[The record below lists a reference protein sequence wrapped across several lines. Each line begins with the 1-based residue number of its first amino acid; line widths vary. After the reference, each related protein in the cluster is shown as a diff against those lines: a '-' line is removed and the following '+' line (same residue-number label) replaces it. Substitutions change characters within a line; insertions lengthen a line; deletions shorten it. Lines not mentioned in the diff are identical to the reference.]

1 MIQPVFPI
9 DPALLALARQAE
21 HKAVPAFAAI
31 EENEQ
36 YNGMKVL
43 KAFIDNGISAAH
55 LCGSTGYGYGDIG
68 RDALDRVFAQAMGA
82 EDALV
87 RHSFVSGTHA
97 LTVGLFGLLRPGD
110 VVLSLTGK
118 PYDTLEEVI
127 GIRDNGRDEGSL
139 RDFGVRYAQVELSE
153 GKIDIAAAAEAS
165 KTAKVAYIQ
174 RSRGYSLRPSLSV
187 AEIGEAIR
195 AVKQANP
202 QIIVMVDNCYGE
214 FVDRIEPAALGAD
227 LTVGSLIKNPGG
239 GIARTGGYL
248 AGRHDLIERCACRL
262 TTPGTGREVGCSLDE
277 LRSMYMGLFMAPT
290 TVAAALK
297 TAVFAAALFE
307 EMGFETFPQSG
318 DARHDIIQ
326 AIGLKTPEALVAFC
340 EGIQSGSPVD
350 SMAAPEPWDMP
361 GYDSKVIMAA
371 GAFTLGASIELSAD
385 APMREPFAVWL
396 QGGLTYPTG
405 KAGILLAADRMRKKQ
420 QVK

>member
-9 DPALLALARQAE
+9 SPEILEFARRAE
-21 HKAVPAFAAI
+21 QKAAPAFAAI
-31 EENEQ
+31 EQNEQ
-36 YNGMKVL
+36 FNGMKVL

-55 LCGSTGYGYGDIG
+55 LCGTTGYGYGDIG
-68 RDALDRVFAQAMGA
+68 RDALDRVFAQALGA

-110 VVLSLTGK
+110 VLLSLTGK

-139 RDFGVRYAQVELSE
+139 RDFGVQYAQVELID
-153 GKIDIAAAAEAS
+153 GKIDAKAAAAAA
-165 KTAKVAYIQ
+165 KGAKVAYIQ

-187 AEIGEAIR
+187 AEIGAVIK

-202 QIIVMVDNCYGE
+202 DIIVMVDNCYGE
-214 FVDRIEPAALGAD
+214 FVEQFEPAAFGAD
-227 LTVGSLIKNPGG
+227 LMVGSLIKNPGG
-239 GIARTGGYL
+239 GVARTGGYL
-248 AGRHDLIERCACRL
+248 AGRHDVIERCACRL

-277 LRSMYMGLFMAPT
+277 LRGMYMGLFMAPT

-307 EMGFETFPQSG
+307 EMGFETFPKSN
-318 DARHDIIQ
+318 DVRHDIIQ
-326 AIGLKTPEALVAFC
+326 AIALKTPGALVAFC
-340 EGIQSGSPVD
+340 EGIQSGSPID

-361 GYDSKVIMAA
+361 GYESQVIMAA

-405 KAGILLAADRMRKKQ
+405 KAGILLAADRMHQKQ
-420 QVK
+420 HAK

>member
-9 DPALLALARQAE
+9 DPEILEFGRQAE
-21 HKAVPAFAAI
+21 IKAAPAFAAI

-43 KAFIDNGISAAH
+43 KAFIDNGISSAH
-55 LCGSTGYGYGDIG
+55 LCGTTGYGYGDIG
-68 RDALDRVFAQAMGA
+68 RDALDRVFAQALGA

-110 VVLSLTGK
+110 VLLSLTGK

-139 RDFGVRYAQVELSE
+139 RDFGVQYAQVELID
-153 GKIDIAAAAEAS
+153 GKIDIKAAAEAAHG
-165 KTAKVAYIQ
+165 AKVAYIQ
-174 RSRGYSLRPSLSV
+174 RSRGYSLRPSLSA
-187 AEIGEAIR
+187 AEIGEAIG

-202 QIIVMVDNCYGE
+202 NIIVMVDNCYGE
-214 FVDRIEPAALGAD
+214 FVEQVEPVSFGAD
-227 LTVGSLIKNPGG
+227 LMVGSLIKNPGG
-239 GIARTGGYL
+239 GIAKTGGYL
-248 AGRHDLIERCACRL
+248 AGRHDVIERCACRL

-307 EMGFETFPQSG
+307 EMGFETFPKS
-318 DARHDIIQ
+318 DEVRHDIIQ
-326 AIGLKTPEALVAFC
+326 ALALKTPEALVAFC
-340 EGIQSGSPVD
+340 EGIQSGSPID

-385 APMREPFAVWL
+385 APMRDPFAVWL

-405 KAGILLAADRMRKKQ
+405 KAGILLAADCMRKKQ
-420 QVK
+420 RI

>member
-1 MIQPVFPI
+1 MIQPIFPVDSEI
-9 DPALLALARQAE
+9 LEYARRAE
-21 HKAVPAFAAI
+21 QKAASAFAVI

-36 YNGMKVL
+36 FNGMKVL

-55 LCGSTGYGYGDIG
+55 LCGTTGYGYGDIG
-68 RDALDRVFAQAMGA
+68 RDALDRVFAQALGA

-110 VVLSLTGK
+110 VLLSLTGK

-127 GIRDNGRDEGSL
+127 GIRDNGRNEGSL
-139 RDFGVRYAQVELSE
+139 RDFGVQYAQVELVD
-153 GKIDIAAAAEAS
+153 GKIDIKAATEAA
-165 KTAKVAYIQ
+165 TGAKVAYIQ

-187 AEIGEAIR
+187 AEIGGVIK

-202 QIIVMVDNCYGE
+202 DIIVMVDNCYGE
-214 FVDRIEPAALGAD
+214 FVEQIEPVAFGAD
-227 LTVGSLIKNPGG
+227 LMVGSLIKNPGG

-248 AGRHDLIERCACRL
+248 AGRHDVVERCACRL

-307 EMGFETFPQSG
+307 EMGFETFPKPN
-318 DARHDIIQ
+318 DVRHDIIQ
-326 AIGLKTPEALVAFC
+326 AIALKTPEALVAFC
-340 EGIQSGSPVD
+340 EGIQSGSPID

-361 GYDSKVIMAA
+361 GYDSQVIMAA

-420 QVK
+420 CNK